1 MLATKSTRVPSGPA
15 WLHEVKWDG
24 MRVLVELR
32 DGRLR
37 LWSRNE
43 KDVTVTFPELH
54 ALAGFGRDVLLDGE
68 VVAFLDGLPVF
79 GALADRMHVG
89 NPRRAAALA
98 EVNPVTLLLFDV
110 LRLDGTDLTGRP
122 LSERRGMLEELGLV
136 DVHWQVPATYDDGEM
151 LLEATKQQRLEGIV
165 SKKRDSLYLP
175 GRRTADWLKQPHR
188 RVESYVV
195 GGWRPQ
201 MGTTATPGSLLVGLP
216 DDEGGLGF
224 LGRVG
229 SGIGPTTAQELT
241 RLLTPLARAASPF
254 RDPLPRA
261 DALGARWMEP
271 RVLVGE
277 PTEDGLLYRGRV
289 GSGIAGKEGQRL
301 LGVLERFHTD
311 VSPFADDVPRVDA
324 TGTTWVRPEV
334 VVDIA
339 ALGLTPGKR
348 LRQPSY
354 RGVRSDLTPDDLA
367 E

>member
-1 MLATKSTRVPSGPA
+1 MLATKANRVPTGA
-15 WLHEVKWDG
+15 EWLHEVKWDG
-24 MRVLVELR
+24 MRVLVEIR

-98 EVNPVTLLLFDV
+98 ETNPVILLLFDL
-110 LRLDGTDLTGRP
+110 LRLDGTDVTGRP
-122 LSERRGMLEELGLV
+122 LSERRRMLEDLELV

-165 SKKRDSLYLP
+165 SKKRDSLYFP
-175 GRRTADWLKQPHR
+175 GRRTADWLKHPHR

-195 GGWRPQ
+195 GGWRLE
-201 MGTTATPGSLLVGLP
+201 TDSAS
-216 DDEGGLGF
+216 
-224 LGRVG
+224 R
-229 SGIGPTTAQELT
+229 IGA
-241 RLLTPLARAASPF
+241 
-254 RDPLPRA
+254 
-261 DALGARWMEP
+261 
-271 RVLVGE
+271 VLVGE

-334 VVDIA
+334 VVEIA

-354 RGVRSDLTPDDLA
+354 RGVRIDLKPDDLA